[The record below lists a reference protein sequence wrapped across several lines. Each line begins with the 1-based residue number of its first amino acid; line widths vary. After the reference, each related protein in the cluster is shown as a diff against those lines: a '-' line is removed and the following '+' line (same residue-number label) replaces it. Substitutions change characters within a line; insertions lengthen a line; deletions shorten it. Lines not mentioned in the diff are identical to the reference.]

1 MFTARLMVVIQPPI
15 DAAGAR
21 TMIQRAKT
29 NAVRAAGLRFAVP
42 DTLYDDWQEEDGTL
56 FYDTAA
62 GLEGLLPMLT
72 DETHFVCMCGE
83 HAFAKRWDA
92 SLHTT
97 LRPLGARALL
107 TGSISACALPHSS
120 PASLKDAPTIRMS
133 SGESLAALRL
143 ALQKQRGSSSVRT
156 DGNAFEA
163 NTSPAVPSSEA
174 EVCLPA
180 LKEVFENESVL
191 IGRGI
196 PLVCADR
203 PVKTL
208 VIDPAFLYGPVSFLR
223 EAELSQDTL
232 SLAAYLTGFSVYAL
246 PSPCLWPVLEPPARL
261 LQLPSADA
269 LPGTALARF
278 EQLLGFRR
286 GERRVEPK
294 AAMGLFT
301 HEDSYVQHL
310 PNGLIWSQQARSV
323 RMRLTETHM
332 PLMVSAFIDLPDARV
347 LPHFYTLRFG
357 FLKRVESLPLLLYT
371 GGSQERA
378 LRASFPNTQSYPD
391 GTLLPRHLLE
401 SGMTPSQ
408 RFTRSKLLLMLRAAQ
423 RRVEFSH
430 SAWVD
435 MDILPHPI
443 CAEAVPDFRSLMD
456 DRIHLATVNGIPDA
470 SFVVVPEKLLEPLCK
485 LAVSITQLDAELERG
500 FEEALLWER
509 LFQKKPEWFA
519 IHRMPKRRLLFL
531 SVFDRELLAPSIRSL
546 LNDLPEPY
554 YASEADEKESA
565 PV

>member
-1 MFTARLMVVIQPPI
+1 MFTARLIVVIHPPV

-21 TMIQRAKT
+21 ALIQRAKT

-42 DTLYDDWQEEDGTL
+42 DSLYDDWQEEDGTL
-56 FYDTAA
+56 FYDASA

-72 DETHFVCMCGE
+72 NETHFVSLYGE
-83 HAFAKRWDA
+83 HVFAKRWDA
-92 SLHTT
+92 LLHAA
-97 LRPLGARALL
+97 LRPLGNRSLL
-107 TGSISACALPHSS
+107 TGSITSCALPYSA
-120 PASLKDAPTIRMS
+120 PASLEDAPTIRMS

-143 ALQKQRGSSSVRT
+143 ALQKQRGTSSMRSGDYIPET
-156 DGNAFEA
+156 
-163 NTSPAVPSSEA
+163 PSLQHVTEA

-180 LKEVFENESVL
+180 LKEVYENESVL
-191 IGRGI
+191 IGRGLS
-196 PLVCADR
+196 LVCAER

-208 VIDPAFLYGPVSFLR
+208 VIDPAFVYGPVSFLR
-223 EAELSQDTL
+223 EAELAEDTL
-232 SLAAYLTGFSVYAL
+232 SLAAYLTGFSVYVL
-246 PSPCLWPVLEPPARL
+246 PTPCLWPVQDPPARL
-261 LQLPSADA
+261 LQLPSPDT
-269 LPGTALARF
+269 LPGTTLARF

-301 HEDSYVQHL
+301 HEEAYTQHL

-332 PLMVSAFIDLPDARV
+332 PLLVSAFIDLPDARV

-378 LRASFPNTQSYPD
+378 LRASFPNTQSYPE

-401 SGMTPSQ
+401 STMSASQ
-408 RFTRSKLLLMLRAAQ
+408 RFSRSKLPLMLRAAQ

-430 SAWVD
+430 TAWVD
-435 MDILPHPI
+435 MDILPHPV
-443 CAEAVPDFRSLMD
+443 CAEAVPDFRTLMD
-456 DRIHLATVNGIPDA
+456 DRIHLATVNGVPDA
-470 SFVVVPEKLLEPLCK
+470 SFVIVPEKLLEPLCK
-485 LAVSITQLDAELERG
+485 LAVSITQLDAELNRG
-500 FEEALLWER
+500 FEESLLWER

-531 SVFDRELLAPSIRSL
+531 SMFDQELLAPSIRSL
-546 LNDLPEPY
+546 LTDLPQPY
-554 YASEADEKESA
+554 YASETDEKEPA